1 LALPGV
7 WLEVPLLRGC
17 GTVKQIGGVVVTA
30 CGILIAATVTGIAM
44 LWWITSDAIRQM
56 RQR

>member
-1 LALPGV
+1 M
-7 WLEVPLLRGC
+7 
-17 GTVKQIGGVVVTA
+17 KQIGGVVVTA